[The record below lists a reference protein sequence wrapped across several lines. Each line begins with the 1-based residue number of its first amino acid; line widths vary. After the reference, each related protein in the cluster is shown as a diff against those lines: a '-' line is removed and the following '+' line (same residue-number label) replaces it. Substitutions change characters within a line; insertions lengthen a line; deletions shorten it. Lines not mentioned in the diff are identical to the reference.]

1 MCTAQLGHAS
11 MTMYLNTSFK
21 KLQCNPRRLNASV
34 ANSNERTTIRYVLP
48 PCVGKACDQEA
59 LQRAVAHSH
68 GSLPTKWQTNKSARC
83 NIITTYLFSAIA
95 LAERAQRRLYC
106 LRLCTAAALWF
117 LTGTARHALPRA
129 LAGGG
134 PGDASCPPHTRKHNK
149 TNFFEYIG
157 G

>member
-48 PCVGKACDQEA
+48 PCVGKECDEVA
-59 LQRAVAHSH
+59 LQHAVAHSH
-68 GSLPTKWQTNKSARC
+68 GSLPTKRQTNKTARC
-83 NIITTYLFSAIA
+83 NIITTYLFNAIA
-95 LAERAQRRLYC
+95 LAERAERRLYC

-117 LTGTARHALPRA
+117 LTETARHTLLRA
-129 LAGGG
+129 LAGGR
-134 PGDASCPPHTRKHNK
+134 PGDASSPPHTRRHNK
-149 TNFFEYIG
+149 TNFPECIG